1 MLTREK
7 VMHLL
12 LVALI
17 LSVLVPTPG
26 LAQSVTCSQTITVQS
41 GDTLS
46 TIAGRTLGNAAAY
59 DRIVA
64 ATNAAAASDS
74 SFATIENA
82 NRLNVGWKL
91 CIPGNALADAAATSS
106 PAPAVTVPAPAVT
119 MPAPAVTVPTPAA
132 TATPDPNDEGGIAEI
147 EPFDGDALTID
158 YLRRQEYP
166 PQELTIQ
173 RQLSPGSN
181 YDRYIASYQSEGLRI
196 DGLLTVPRG
205 AKPASGWPVIIFN
218 HGYIPPA
225 VYRSDER
232 YVAYVDGFAR
242 NGYIVF
248 RPDYRGH
255 AFSEGEARGAY
266 GYPDYTIDVLNATAA
281 MKNYPDADPQRIGMW
296 GHSMGGY
303 ITLRAM
309 VVDPDIRAGVI
320 WAGVVADYP
329 DLLTRW
335 RRSNNTV
342 APAVS
347 TTQARR
353 WRTQLQEQ
361 YGTPEENPA
370 FYASISANSFLAD
383 LSGPLQIHH
392 GTADDSVPYEFS
404 TTLRDQLATAGMPGA
419 LYTYRNDDHN
429 ISQGFSE
436 AMARSL
442 AFFDEHVKNR

>member
-1 MLTREK
+1 MKFLRTAWFGILTIA
-7 VMHLL
+7 LL
-12 LVALI
+12 AVLI
-17 LSVLVPTPG
+17 MPPSA
-26 LAQSVTCSQTITVQS
+26 LAQSPSCAQVVTVQP

-46 TIAGRTLGNAAAY
+46 SIAGRTLGNAAAY

-74 SFATIENA
+74 SFATIVNA
-82 NRLNVGWKL
+82 GRLSIGWKL
-91 CIPGNALADAAATSS
+91 CIPASGTAPVAAV
-106 PAPAVTVPAPAVT
+106 AVTVAATITPTVVATPAVAST
-119 MPAPAVTVPTPAA
+119 PTAE
-132 TATPDPNDEGGIAEI
+132 NEGGIAAV
-147 EPFDGDALTID
+147 EPFDGEALTID
-158 YLRRQEYP
+158 YLRRQEFP
-166 PQELTIQ
+166 DQQLEI
-173 RQLSPGSN
+173 RQTLAPGSN
-181 YDRYIASYQSEGLRI
+181 YNRYIASYQSEGLRI

-205 AKPASGWPVIIFN
+205 EKPASGWPVIIFN
-218 HGYIPPA
+218 HGYIPPD
-225 VYRSDER
+225 VYRSTER

-281 MKNYPDADPQRIGMW
+281 LKNFPDADPNRIGMW

-309 VVDPDIRAGVI
+309 VTDPDIRAGVI
-320 WAGVVADYP
+320 WAGVVANYP

-335 RRSNNTV
+335 RRPNNTP
-342 APAVS
+342 APAVAN
-347 TTQARR
+347 QARR
-353 WRTQLQEQ
+353 WRVQLQEQ
-361 YGTPEENPA
+361 YGTPETNPE
-370 FYASISANSFLAD
+370 FYASISANSYLAD
-383 LSGPLQIHH
+383 LSGPIQLHH

-404 TTLRDQLATAGMPGA
+404 TTLLEQLEAAGQPGT

-429 ISQGFSE
+429 IAQGFSE